1 MAARFDYAQAE
12 EIRDAFARHGV
23 RFLFIG
29 KSGAILLG
37 FPDTTQDAEIFLERS
52 PENGRAVVAAL
63 REMGFALTDAQAA
76 EIERGKDFV
85 QLKNGPFDLD
95 LFGSRATGHA
105 RSTSDWDVG
114 ILGPQRLRGAL
125 LQAIRDDLDALPT
138 LHTFDVV
145 DLADVPEDFRDR
157 ALSDAVRVA

>member
-1 MAARFDYAQAE
+1 MGTAPEVE
-12 EIRDAFARHGV
+12 EITAIVKQH
-23 RFLFIG
+23 LP
-29 KSGAILLG
+29 SGAY
-37 FPDTTQDAEIFLERS
+37 
-52 PENGRAVVAAL
+52 RAY
-63 REMGFALTDAQAA
+63 
-76 EIERGKDFV
+76 
-85 QLKNGPFDLD
+85 

-105 RSTSDWDVG
+105 RSTSDWDIG

-138 LHTFDVV
+138 LHSFDVV